1 MASRQHDVSRERALA
16 HDSRVALVKTL
27 RLGSRG
33 LDVREL
39 AETVGLHVNTV
50 RSHLALLER
59 AGLVHRHAEPRKAP
73 GRPRQLYT
81 AAVPDVP
88 AEGEGDDRYQLLA
101 RMLASYVATLDDP
114 AAAAEETGR
123 QWGRQLVRIPEPFA
137 ASSPGQATELLIQVL
152 DELGFQPR
160 YGATPSE
167 IELRHCPFRDVAE
180 VHPEVACSLHLGLMR
195 GAMAQVDAPLSV
207 EDLMPF
213 VDPGRCLTHVSPSPY
228 S

>member
-1 MASRQHDVSRERALA
+1 MASHLQDVSRERALA
-16 HDSRVALVKTL
+16 HGSRVALVEAL
-27 RLGSRG
+27 RMEPGGR
-33 LDVREL
+33 DAAEL
-39 AETVGLHVNTV
+39 AEAVGLHVNTV

-59 AGLVHRHAEPRKAP
+59 AGLVHRHAEPRRAP

-81 AAVPDVP
+81 PAAPDSS
-88 AEGEGDDRYQLLA
+88 AAGERNDRYRLMA
-101 RMLASYVATLDDP
+101 RMLASYIATLDDP

-123 QWGRQLVRIPEPFA
+123 QWGRQLVPVPEPFA
-137 ASSPGQATELLIQVL
+137 ASSPEKATALLVEVMG
-152 DELGFQPR
+152 ELGFQPR

-207 EDLMPF
+207 DDLIPF
-213 VDPGRCLTHVSPSPY
+213 VDPDRCLTHVSPS
-228 S
+228 